1 MESFVQDVL
10 QVSELTARRLLLEL
24 VTARP
29 RHSFSIAA
37 LCRAGEIVGFS
48 APSIRMAVTR
58 LSEEGTLERDGRGS
72 YTLHPQALLASP
84 HVQNWATRHT
94 TRIHWSGT
102 WAAVD
107 NSTTART
114 DRTALRHHDRALS
127 MLGFRVWRGTLHI
140 RPDNLTG
147 GIDTLRSTLQATGM
161 ASDAIVF
168 GVHHVDADSD
178 SGLRKLWD
186 TDALVARLEQKASAL
201 AESKDRL
208 PELTSEEFAH
218 ESLVLGSEAISTLL
232 RDPLLPD
239 ELCDPE
245 PYRRLVEITRDYQ
258 NTAQVIWGR
267 LLGLEGSR
275 AR

>member
-1 MESFVQDVL
+1 
-10 QVSELTARRLLLEL
+10 
-24 VTARP
+24 
-29 RHSFSIAA
+29 
-37 LCRAGEIVGFS
+37 
-48 APSIRMAVTR
+48 
-58 LSEEGTLERDGRGS
+58 
-72 YTLHPQALLASP
+72 
-84 HVQNWATRHT
+84 
-94 TRIHWSGT
+94 
-102 WAAVD
+102 
-107 NSTTART
+107 
-114 DRTALRHHDRALS
+114 
-127 MLGFRVWRGTLHI
+127 
-140 RPDNLTG
+140 
-147 GIDTLRSTLQATGM
+147 
-161 ASDAIVF
+161 
-168 GVHHVDADSD
+168 VDADSD

-258 NTAQVIWGR
+258 NTAQDIWGR

>member
-58 LSEEGTLERDGRGS
+58 LSEEGTLERDGGS

-218 ESLVLGSEAISTLL
+218 ESLVLGSEAISMLL

-258 NTAQVIWGR
+258 NTAQDIWGR

>member
-1 MESFVQDVL
+1 M
-10 QVSELTARRLLLEL
+10 SELTARRLLLEL

-58 LSEEGTLERDGRGS
+58 LSEEGTLERDGGS

-218 ESLVLGSEAISTLL
+218 ESLVLGSEAISMLL

-245 PYRRLVEITRDYQ
+245 PYRCLVEITRDYQ
-258 NTAQVIWGR
+258 NTAQDIWGR